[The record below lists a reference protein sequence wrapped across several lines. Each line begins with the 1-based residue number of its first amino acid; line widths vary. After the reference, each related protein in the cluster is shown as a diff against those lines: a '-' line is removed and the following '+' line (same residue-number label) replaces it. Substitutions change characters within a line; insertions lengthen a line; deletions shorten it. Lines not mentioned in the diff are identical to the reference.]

1 MGGLGEQK
9 TRTEIT
15 LTPFLPLAKSLLKQM
30 QYELFIALRYLR
42 AKRRQA
48 AVSVITAIAVSGITL
63 GVAALIIAQ
72 ALITGF
78 RADVQD
84 KILQGTAHLN
94 LLKKDNS
101 GIENYRDL
109 VERAAAAPGV
119 SAASAT
125 IYAQVL
131 LSSNGRQ
138 EYAVLK
144 GVDLSSPREANE
156 IFSTVI
162 TGDPER
168 LKSAPSPPDQSREEI
183 SEEAALEGIIL
194 GKQLAQTMDL
204 KVDDVVTAISSQ
216 PRLTPAGLQ
225 PRPRFTRFRV
235 AGVFSCGLYEYDA
248 KWAYIS
254 LPAAQRVK
262 GSGDAAEVIQMK
274 VTDID
279 AVKEIAGRVRA
290 IAGPGFMTNDWQE
303 LNRTLYAT
311 LQLQHLVVYI
321 FFALLIAIAALNI
334 ITTLTMMV
342 IEKNRD
348 IAILRAQGST
358 PRSIRRIF
366 MLQGL
371 VIGLIGAAS
380 GLSLGLGL
388 GWIANHYRLISIP
401 AEIYSV
407 SHITLK
413 VQWGDCATVAILAV
427 VICLLATIY
436 PARTAA
442 RLMPVEALRHE

>member
-1 MGGLGEQK
+1 M
-9 TRTEIT
+9 
-15 LTPFLPLAKSLLKQM
+15 S
-30 QYELFIALRYLR
+30 YEFFIALRYLR

-48 AVSVITAIAVSGITL
+48 AVSVITAIAVAGITL
-63 GVAALIIAQ
+63 GVAALIVAQ

-101 GIENYRDL
+101 GIENYREL
-109 VERAAAAPGV
+109 VERVRAAPGV
-119 SAASAT
+119 NAASAT

-131 LSSNGRQ
+131 LGANDRQ

-144 GVDLSSPREANE
+144 GVDPDSPREANE
-156 IFSTVI
+156 VFSTVI
-162 TGDPER
+162 EGDPGQ
-168 LKSAPSPPDQSREEI
+168 LKPAPARQSPGQSPAEQEPAGQ
-183 SEEAALEGIIL
+183 ELEGIIL
-194 GKQLAQTMDL
+194 GKQLAQAL
-204 KVDDVVTAISSQ
+204 ALQVNDVVTAISSQ
-216 PRLTPAGLQ
+216 TRLTPAGLQ
-225 PRPRFTRFRV
+225 PRPRYTRFRV
-235 AGVFSCGLYEYDA
+235 AGVFSSGLYEYDA

-254 LPAAQRVK
+254 LAAAQNVS
-262 GSGDAAEVIQMK
+262 GSAAAAGVIQMK
-274 VTDID
+274 VADIY
-279 AVKEIAGRVRA
+279 AVNEIGDRVRA
-290 IAGPGFMTNDWQE
+290 IAGPDFVTNNWQE
-303 LNRTLYAT
+303 LNRPLFAA
-311 LQLQHLVVYI
+311 LQLQERVVQV

-342 IEKNRD
+342 IEKSRD

-371 VIGLIGAAS
+371 IIGLVGAFS
-380 GLSLGLGL
+380 GLLLGLGSSWL
-388 GWIANHYRLISIP
+388 ANHYQLISIP

-413 VQWGDCATVAILAV
+413 VKLIDCAGVATLAV
-427 VICLLATIY
+427 IICLLAT
-436 PARTAA
+436 
-442 RLMPVEALRHE
+442 

>member
-1 MGGLGEQK
+1 
-9 TRTEIT
+9 
-15 LTPFLPLAKSLLKQM
+15 M

-48 AVSVITAIAVSGITL
+48 AVSVITAIAVAGITL

-94 LLKKDNS
+94 LLKEDSS
-101 GIENYRDL
+101 GIENYREL
-109 VERAAAAPGV
+109 VERTRAEPGV
-119 SAASAT
+119 NSASAT

-131 LSSNGRQ
+131 LSGAGRQ

-144 GVDLSSPREANE
+144 GVDLSSPHDANE
-156 IFSTVI
+156 VFSTVI
-162 TGDPER
+162 EGDPKR
-168 LKSAPSPPDQSREEI
+168 LQSAPPNQRLDQNPTDQNLPDQNPESPEGE
-183 SEEAALEGIIL
+183 ALEGIIL
-194 GKQLAQTMDL
+194 GKQLAQSMGL
-204 KVDDVVTAISSQ
+204 RVDDVITAISSQ
-216 PRLTPAGLQ
+216 MRLTPAGLQ
-225 PRPRFTRFRV
+225 PRPRYTRFRV
-235 AGVFSCGLYEYDA
+235 AGVFSLGLYDFDS
-248 KWAYIS
+248 KWAYIALS
-254 LPAAQRVK
+254 AAQKLK
-262 GSGDAAEVIQMK
+262 GNGDAAEVIQMK
-274 VTDID
+274 VADIYG
-279 AVKEIAGRVRA
+279 VKEVGGRVRA
-290 IAGPGFMTNDWQE
+290 LAGPGFVTNDWQE
-303 LNRTLYAT
+303 LNRTLYTA
-311 LQLQHLVVYI
+311 LQLQHSVVYT

-358 PRSIRRIF
+358 SRSIRRIF

-380 GLSLGLGL
+380 GLLLGLGL
-388 GWIANHYRLISIP
+388 SWIANHYQLISIP
-401 AEIYSV
+401 ADVYSI

-413 VQWGDCATVAILAV
+413 VKWADCAVVAILAV
-427 VICLLATIY
+427 AICLLATVY

-442 RLMPVEALRHE
+442 RLMPVEALRYE

>member
-1 MGGLGEQK
+1 MK
-9 TRTEIT
+9 
-15 LTPFLPLAKSLLKQM
+15 
-30 QYELFIALRYLR
+30 YELFIALRYLR

-48 AVSVITAIAVSGITL
+48 AVSVITAIAVAGITL

-94 LLKKDNS
+94 LLKVDNS
-101 GIENYRDL
+101 GIENYREL
-109 VERAAAAPGV
+109 VERAGATPGV

-131 LSSNGRQ
+131 LSANGRQ

-156 IFSTVI
+156 VFSTVI
-162 TGDPER
+162 TGDPGR
-168 LKSAPSPPDQSREEI
+168 LKSAPAPTDQNVEGSV
-183 SEEAALEGIIL
+183 EEAALEGIIV
-194 GKQLAQTMDL
+194 GKQLAQTMGL
-204 KVDDVVTAISSQ
+204 QVDDVVTAISAL

-225 PRPRFTRFRV
+225 PRPRYTRFRV
-235 AGVFSCGLYEYDA
+235 AGVFSSGLYEYDA

-254 LPAAQRVK
+254 LPAAQKVK

-290 IAGPGFMTNDWQE
+290 IAGPGFMTNDWRE

-311 LQLQHLVVYI
+311 LKLQHLVVYI

-358 PRSIRRIF
+358 TGSIRGIF

-380 GLSLGLGL
+380 GLLLGLGL
-388 GWIANHYRLISIP
+388 SWIANHYQLISIP
-401 AEIYSV
+401 AEVYSV

-413 VQWGDCATVAILAV
+413 IKWADCATVATMAV

>member
-1 MGGLGEQK
+1 MK
-9 TRTEIT
+9 
-15 LTPFLPLAKSLLKQM
+15 
-30 QYELFIALRYLR
+30 YELFIALRYLR
-42 AKRRQA
+42 ARRRQA
-48 AVSVITAIAVSGITL
+48 AVSVITAIAIAGITL
-63 GVAALIIAQ
+63 GVAALVIAQ
-72 ALITGF
+72 ALISGF

-94 LLKKDNS
+94 LLKEDNS
-101 GIENYRDL
+101 GIENYREL
-109 VERAAAAPGV
+109 IERARAVPGV

-131 LSSNGRQ
+131 LTSNGHQ

-144 GVDLSSPREANE
+144 GVDMSSPREANE
-156 IFSTVI
+156 IFSFVI
-162 TGDPER
+162 DGDPGR
-168 LKSAPSPPDQSREEI
+168 LTPMPQPLDQKLDDQNVEGEA
-183 SEEAALEGIIL
+183 EKAALEGIII
-194 GKQLAQTMDL
+194 GKHLAQSMAL
-204 KVDDVVTAISSQ
+204 RVNDVVTAISSQ
-216 PRLTPAGLQ
+216 LRLTPAGLQ
-225 PRPRFTRFRV
+225 PRPRYTRFRV
-235 AGVFSCGLYEYDA
+235 AGVFSSGLYDYDA
-248 KWAYIS
+248 KWAYIT
-254 LPAAQRVK
+254 LPAAQKLK
-262 GSGDAAEVIQMK
+262 GSRDAAEVIQMK
-274 VTDID
+274 LADIYT
-279 AVKEIAGRVRA
+279 VKEAGARVREIAG
-290 IAGPGFMTNDWQE
+290 AGFVTNDWQE
-303 LNRTLYAT
+303 LNRPMFAALE
-311 LQLQHLVVYI
+311 LQHRVVYV

-348 IAILRAQGST
+348 IGILRAQGST

-371 VIGLIGAAS
+371 VIGLVGATL

-388 GWIANHYRLISIP
+388 GALANHYQLISIP
-401 AEIYSV
+401 AEVYSV

-413 VQWGDCATVAILAV
+413 VKWADCATVAILAI

>member
-1 MGGLGEQK
+1 M
-9 TRTEIT
+9 
-15 LTPFLPLAKSLLKQM
+15 P
-30 QYELFIALRYLR
+30 YELFIALRYLR

-48 AVSVITAIAVSGITL
+48 AVSVITAIAVAGITL

-84 KILQGTAHLN
+84 KILQGTAHIN
-94 LLKKDNS
+94 LLKDDNS
-101 GIENYRDL
+101 GIENYREL
-109 VERAAAAPGV
+109 VERVRAAPGV

-131 LSSNGRQ
+131 LSAHGRQ
-138 EYAVLK
+138 EYSVLK

-156 IFSTVI
+156 VFSTVI
-162 TGDPER
+162 AGDPGR
-168 LKSAPSPPDQSREEI
+168 LKPAPSNQPPDQTPKEE
-183 SEEAALEGIIL
+183 SGEAASEGIIL
-194 GKQLAQTMDL
+194 GKQLAQSMAL
-204 KVDDVVTAISSQ
+204 RVDDVVTAISSYT
-216 PRLTPAGLQ
+216 RLTPAGLQ
-225 PRPRFTRFRV
+225 PRPRYTRFRV
-235 AGVFSCGLYEYDA
+235 AGVFSSGLYEYDA
-248 KWAYIS
+248 KWAYIALS
-254 LPAAQRVK
+254 AAQNVK
-262 GSGDAAEVIQMK
+262 GSGDATEVIQMK
-274 VTDID
+274 VADIY
-279 AVKEIAGRVRA
+279 AVKEIGERVRA
-290 IAGPGFMTNDWQE
+290 IAGPGFVTNDWQE
-303 LNRTLYAT
+303 LNRPLYAA
-311 LQLQHLVVYI
+311 LQLQHRVVYV

-380 GLSLGLGL
+380 GLLLGLGL
-388 GWIANHYRLISIP
+388 GWVANHYQLISIP
-401 AEIYSV
+401 AEIYSI

-413 VQWGDCATVAILAV
+413 VKWADCATVAILAV

-436 PARTAA
+436 PARMAA
-442 RLMPVEALRHE
+442 RLMPVEALRHD